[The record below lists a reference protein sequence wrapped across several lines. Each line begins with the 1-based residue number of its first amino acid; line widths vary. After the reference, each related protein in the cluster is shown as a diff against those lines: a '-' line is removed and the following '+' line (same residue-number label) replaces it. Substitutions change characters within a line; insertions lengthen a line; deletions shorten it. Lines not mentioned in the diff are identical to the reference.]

1 MKIKTIA
8 LFLVALLCFSLT
20 ACGDSESKRPI
31 DYPDSKWNCEVAS
44 ITFSVTDEGKVTD
57 ATMVDK
63 NGETV
68 SISIVFTDIEEGK
81 VSITNADE
89 TETYLSGTCTY
100 NKDMFSIFVTD
111 IYNSDLDIS
120 STRLIFKRS

>member
-8 LFLVALLCFSLT
+8 LLLVALLCFSLT

-31 DYPDSKWNCEVAS
+31 DYPNSKWTCDVAS
-44 ITFSVTDEGKVTD
+44 VTFSVSSEGKITD

-63 NGETV
+63 NGETISV
-68 SISIVFTDIEEGK
+68 SLVFSDISEGK

-89 TETYLSGTCTY
+89 TETYISGTCTY
-100 NKDMFSIFVTD
+100 GEDLFSILITD
-111 IYNSDLDIS
+111 VYSPDFDIN
-120 STRLIFKRS
+120 TTKLVFKRS

>member
-8 LFLVALLCFSLT
+8 LLLFTLLCFSLT
-20 ACGDSESKRPI
+20 ACGESEAKRPI
-31 DYPDSKWNCEVAS
+31 DYPNSKWTCDVAS
-44 ITFSVTDEGKVTD
+44 ITFSVSDDAKITD

-63 NGETV
+63 NGETI
-68 SISIVFTDIEEGK
+68 SISVVFTDAEEGK

-100 NKDMFSIFVTD
+100 GEDLFSIFVTD
-111 IYNSDLDIS
+111 IYNPDIDIS
-120 STRLIFKRS
+120 STRLTFNRS